1 MNDRRV
7 PTLTKWPFYAADL
20 ILLGVAFWILNHYP
34 HPLPLGAAILLT
46 GCVALA
52 AILGVLPHR
61 MEYQTAVKFAE
72 SDGLNN
78 AVTQINKAE
87 VAADQIRNATGQWQG
102 VQEHSAKTVAAAKE
116 ISDRISAEAQAFADF
131 MQKANDG
138 EKATLRLEVEKLR
151 RAEGQWLQVL
161 VHLLDHVFALH
172 QAGAR
177 SGQPNLE
184 AQLVRFQEACRD
196 AVRRI
201 GVTPFEAAANEVFDA
216 ERHQVVEGQPE
227 PAPAARVA
235 QTLAAG
241 YSFQGQIV
249 RKTLVALQAD
259 GAVETQV
266 QQDAAAES
274 TIEAVPCEFDA
285 SVELDGTPASGST
298 ATDSNLNLS
307 AAGDELEQKSGQ
319 SFRLEA
325 DPLQSP
331 DSERERSS

>member
-72 SDGLNN
+72 SDGLND

-184 AQLVRFQEACRD
+184 AQLARFQEACRD

-241 YSFQGQIV
+241 YSFHGQIV
-249 RKTLVALQAD
+249 RKTLVALQSD
-259 GAVETQV
+259 EVVEGQAP
-266 QQDAAAES
+266 QDTVAGS
-274 TIEAVPCEFDA
+274 TIEETRGDFNESLEEPPQSA
-285 SVELDGTPASGST
+285 ST
-298 ATDSNLNLS
+298 AADSDLNLS
-307 AAGDELEQKSGQ
+307 SAGDDQGPKSGQ